1 MESNLEPE
9 NLLYTLT
16 VSLSCN
22 VRDKQLQFWKAA
34 KRSPPA
40 KDIGVSSGEVQK
52 AEIIPDFPKL
62 VTIGSVGGKL
72 FVTRLVWAH

>member
-1 MESNLEPE
+1 MESNLKTE

-16 VSLSCN
+16 LCLSGN
-22 VRDKQLQFWKAA
+22 VRDRQLQFWKAA

-62 VTIGSVGGKL
+62 VTIGSVGVKL
-72 FVTRLVWAH
+72 FVKRLVWAH